1 MRTRLAGF
9 AAALFLAACGSGAS
23 PSASHS
29 PTSSAPPVTAGPTGS
44 AAPSAA
50 PSASPPAG
58 PASLVHCSAA
68 VPAGDNLVIGSVAG
82 DPTVV
87 VRDIQDPAAA
97 RNLCTFDPSA
107 LAPQFVSATTVS
119 YETPANQ
126 IVKAD
131 LAGGPTTVMAT
142 YASGFGSGQYSIS
155 PDGRSVSYL
164 DGNSWRLAGPSG
176 SRVLATLPAV
186 PGRGT
191 NPDEDDSVLSYSPDG
206 QYIALFQTYR
216 TGGSGETAA
225 DQVRRA
231 ADGTLAYSTSGMT
244 MAVWASVPSRLFFR
258 DASGNMHRWDPST
271 GASSMTSLH
280 WIRPRSSPDGRW
292 IAYTFRTSS
301 GLGGVGFYSVQA
313 NSVSNTSPPG
323 RSGVRFLNND
333 LVWYIGERAC
343 STCFG
348 GAPEPT
354 GVAYIYDIAGRS
366 EITARLASVQD
377 AWPHYTPPGP

>member
-1 MRTRLAGF
+1 MRARLAY
-9 AAALFLAACGSGAS
+9 AAAVLVLAACGSGPS

-29 PTSSAPPVTAGPTGS
+29 PSSAPTV
-44 AAPSAA
+44 AATPSSSAA

-58 PASLVHCSAA
+58 PASLVHCSVT

-87 VRDIQDPAAA
+87 VRDIQDPANAK
-97 RNLCTFDPSA
+97 NLCTFDPAA
-107 LAPQFVSATTVS
+107 LAPQFVTATTVT
-119 YETPANQ
+119 YETPDNQ

-131 LAGGPTTVMAT
+131 LASGATAVMAT
-142 YASGFGSGQYSIS
+142 YGTGFGSGQYAVS
-155 PDGRSVSYL
+155 PDGNSVTYM
-164 DGNSWRLAGPSG
+164 DGNAWRLAGPSG
-176 SRVLATLPAV
+176 NRVLTTLPAA

-191 NPDEDDSVLSYSPDG
+191 NPDEDDSFLGYSPDG
-206 QYIALFQTYR
+206 QYIALFQTYH
-216 TGGSGETAA
+216 TGGGGATAA

-231 ADGTLAYSTSGMT
+231 SDGTLAYSTSGMT

-258 DASGNMHRWDPST
+258 DSSGNMHRWDSSS
-271 GASSMTSLH
+271 GVSSMMSLH

-292 IAYTFRTSS
+292 ISYTFRTTS
-301 GLGGVGFYSVQA
+301 GVGGVGFYSVQG
-313 NSVSNTSPPG
+313 NSISNTSPPG

-348 GAPEPT
+348 GAPSPT
-354 GVAYIYDIAGRS
+354 GVAYIYDIAGAS
-366 EITARLASVQD
+366 EITARLAAVQD
-377 AWPHYTPPGP
+377 AWPHYTPPGL